1 MQKPARVALIGAI
14 AAALIT
20 LPGLASG
27 TLWDNSETAYGEVA
41 REILLLH
48 SPVVMHLDGVAWYVQ
63 PPLYFWLGALFAKIF
78 GVGAFALRLPSALA
92 TIAMAAIA
100 GLAIT
105 RSAGSRAGL
114 YATIV
119 LSTSFMQAIIG
130 RLAIMDALLDL
141 FVAIS
146 ILCWWRALEERRDL
160 YWYLGWAAAG
170 FGFLTKGP
178 VALAIP
184 LLVIV
189 PFYFWNRR
197 SEALSAP
204 RMRAWLFGAAV
215 FFAIAVPWL
224 VALAS
229 QAGTGPVEQ
238 LIVHYTFGRYTGT
251 IENQSGPFWYYLPV
265 LILGFFPWIA
275 FLPAAFAYALG
286 QGRELGVDDGARPL
300 ARLAIVWA
308 IAPLLFFSF
317 ARTKLPNYIALELP
331 GLAIVV
337 ALYFESIVQR
347 YRRRSLMISAAAI
360 PVTLLFFAV
369 AIAVF
374 ARQNHLA
381 ADLHKLYGDL
391 IAVGIAFFAG
401 SCAAAVFFLSER
413 TAARAPF
420 LLGVAAFTG
429 IFVLAVFALPDAEQ
443 FKPVP
448 RFAQLINAQRGRD
461 DAVAISGVPGG
472 NALVFYTR
480 PVVQTLAAYNV
491 AHPIDAVPPHDVIC
505 AAPRVFVIASNHKP
519 EFVPPAYGR
528 NRRLVA
534 RDFNADLYVY
544 DGPRCVQ

>member
-1 MQKPARVALIGAI
+1 MQKPARVALAGAI
-14 AAALIT
+14 VAALIA
-20 LPGLASG
+20 LPGLGSG

-48 SPVVMHLDGVAWYVQ
+48 SAVVMHLDGVAWYVQ
-63 PPLYFWLGALFAKIF
+63 PPLYFWLGAACAKLFGI
-78 GVGAFALRLPSALA
+78 GAFALRLPSALA
-92 TIAMAAIA
+92 TIAMAAITGFTVA
-100 GLAIT
+100 RA
-105 RSAGSRAGL
+105 AGSRAGL
-114 YATIV
+114 YAAIV

-141 FVAIS
+141 FVTIS
-146 ILCWWRALEERRDL
+146 ILYWWRALEERREL

-189 PFYFWNRR
+189 PFYLWNGRGEPLAPPR
-197 SEALSAP
+197 ARTWAVGLAIFLCISAP
-204 RMRAWLFGAAV
+204 WL
-215 FFAIAVPWL
+215 I
-224 VALAS
+224 ALAA
-229 QAGTGPVEQ
+229 QAGTAPVEQ

-265 LILGFFPWIA
+265 LVLGFFPWFA

-286 QGRELGVDDGARPL
+286 QARNRGIDDGARPL
-300 ARLAIVWA
+300 SRLAVLWA
-308 IAPLLFFSF
+308 IVPLLFFSF
-317 ARTKLPNYIALELP
+317 AKTKLPNYIALELP
-331 GLAIVV
+331 GLAILA
-337 ALYFESIVQR
+337 ALYFESIALR

-360 PVTLLFFAV
+360 PLTLLLLGG
-369 AIAVF
+369 AIAIF

-381 ADLHKLYGDL
+381 ADLHKLYADL
-391 IAVGIAFFAG
+391 IGVGVAFLLGSCISAAFFI
-401 SCAAAVFFLSER
+401 SER
-413 TAARAPF
+413 SAARAPYV
-420 LLGVAAFTG
+420 LAAASFVG

-448 RFAQLINAQRGRD
+448 RFARMIDALRRSD

-480 PVVQTLAAYNV
+480 PVVQTFAAYTV
-491 AHPIDAVPPHDVIC
+491 AHPVDAVRPHDVVC
-505 AAPRVFVIASNHKP
+505 ASPRVFVIASSHKR

-528 NRRLVA
+528 NRRLLA
-534 RDFNADLYVY
+534 RDYNADLYLY
-544 DGPRCVQ
+544 DGPRCAR